1 MTGRGVKRINQCP
14 FIPRPDN
21 QDALIEVNY
30 MLGEKSYIAY
40 GQYKRKE
47 VQGMAFGQR
56 MFAGVAVLLMLL
68 GVMLTVVPYQA
79 SAAINPQPAMTLS
92 LSPNIQDVI
101 VTESLK
107 GTLSFDGKVKVDKL
121 PVERIVVTLT
131 PSVDQGWPCSCSPST
146 IVITDTADH
155 TFGVSVVVPE
165 NWLSANSGTLKIDA
179 SGRGGGFVVTAN
191 SQAIINVKP
200 FYRVMIESD
209 TPYREISPGSQAF
222 FSFKVWNYGNA
233 VDTFEL
239 EIVNLKDL
247 VNDHWTVTLSTT
259 QVPRIPVAEYRVVK
273 ITAQSPRDWTI
284 WKSKPSIVTVR
295 AISVNA
301 RDASLVVN
309 QAFPM
314 YAYEKGFYIPGFD
327 PMFLVLA
334 MGICAV
340 FVARIKRR

>member
-1 MTGRGVKRINQCP
+1 VTGTTK
-14 FIPRPDN
+14 
-21 QDALIEVNY
+21 
-30 MLGEKSYIAY
+30 
-40 GQYKRKE
+40 
-47 VQGMAFGQR
+47 
-56 MFAGVAVLLMLL
+56 
-68 GVMLTVVPYQA
+68 
-79 SAAINPQPAMTLS
+79 
-92 LSPNIQDVI
+92 VI
-101 VTESLK
+101 VT
-107 GTLSFDGKVKVDKL
+107 VN
-121 PVERIVVTLT
+121 PY
-131 PSVDQGWPCSCSPST
+131 
-146 IVITDTADH
+146 
-155 TFGVSVVVPE
+155 
-165 NWLSANSGTLKIDA
+165 
-179 SGRGGGFVVTAN
+179 
-191 SQAIINVKP
+191 
-200 FYRVMIESD
+200 YRVSIESD

-301 RDASLVVN
+301 RDSQLVVN
-309 QAFPM
+309 QQFPM

-327 PMFLVLA
+327 PMFLILA

-340 FVARIKRR
+340 FVARMKRR

>member
-1 MTGRGVKRINQCP
+1 M
-14 FIPRPDN
+14 
-21 QDALIEVNY
+21 LIEVNY
-30 MLGEKSYIAY
+30 MLRVEKSYIAY

-47 VQGMAFGQR
+47 VQGMAVGR
-56 MFAGVAVLLMLL
+56 SLFAGAAVFLLML
-68 GVMLTVVPYQA
+68 GIMIVAVPYQA
-79 SAAINPQPAMTLS
+79 SAAVNPTPALTLS
-92 LSPNIQDVI
+92 LAPNIQDAM

-107 GTLSFDGKVKVDKL
+107 GSLSFDGKVKVDKL
-121 PVERIVVTLT
+121 PVERIVVSLQ

-146 IVITDTADH
+146 IVITDTAEH
-155 TFGVSVVVPE
+155 SFAVSVVVPE
-165 NWLSANSGTLKIDA
+165 NSLSANSGLLKVDA
-179 SGRGGGFVVTAN
+179 SGRGGGFTVTAY

-200 FYRVMIESD
+200 YYRVMIESD

-239 EIVNLKDL
+239 EIVNLKNL
-247 VNDHWTVTLSTT
+247 VDDHWTVTLSTT

-284 WKSKPSIVTVR
+284 WKSKPSMLTVK
-295 AISVNA
+295 ALSVNA
-301 RDASLVVN
+301 RDAQLVIS
-309 QAFPM
+309 QQYQM

-327 PMFLVLA
+327 PMFLIIA
-334 MGICAV
+334 MGIGAV